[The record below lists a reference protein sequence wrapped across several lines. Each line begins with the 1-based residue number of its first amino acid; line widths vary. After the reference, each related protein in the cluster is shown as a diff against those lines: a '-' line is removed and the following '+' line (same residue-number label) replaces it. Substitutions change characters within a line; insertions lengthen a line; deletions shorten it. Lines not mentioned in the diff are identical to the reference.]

1 MFFENLAT
9 KCLIEDAVNIGDC
22 FQIGS
27 AKVVVTLPRIPC
39 YNSDLDLEEWTFVRE
54 SMVSSGRLGIY
65 FRGIARMQ
73 GWTQDLIKAF
83 KSRWE

>member
-27 AKVVVTLPRIPC
+27 AKAVVTLLRIPG

-54 SMVSSGRLGIY
+54 YMVSSVVLEFILEVLQECKVGPRI
-65 FRGIARMQ
+65 
-73 GWTQDLIKAF
+73 
-83 KSRWE
+83 